1 VIVVDEI
8 PRAPTGKLLRRVP
21 MEREPAA
28 PARGAGAASTL
39 LSFR

>member
-8 PRAPTGKLLRRVP
+8 PRAPTGKLLRRVL